1 MEYIP
6 RMDEFSYLSVLI
18 SVILGLA
25 VTQIL
30 KGFREILLSRAR
42 IMRRMDLVDPT
53 SRLNQWQ
60 VRFPKA

>member
-1 MEYIP
+1 
-6 RMDEFSYLSVLI
+6 MDEFSYLSVLI

-25 VTQIL
+25 VAQVL
-30 KGFREILLSRAR
+30 KGIREILLSQAR